1 MDYREKHDGVARII
15 HWNISRKYVL
25 ETTDKGY
32 DRKTEKVIETG
43 DVKLLWDF
51 STQSDRDIQARRPDI
66 VRLID
71 RKKDQCMIIDI
82 AVPGDAIV
90 AEKENEKI
98 EKVSGPEERNNN
110 YGMLIKTIVL
120 KLWSPW

>member
-1 MDYREKHDGVARII
+1 
-15 HWNISRKYVL
+15 
-25 ETTDKGY
+25 
-32 DRKTEKVIETG
+32 
-43 DVKLLWDF
+43 
-51 STQSDRDIQARRPDI
+51 
-66 VRLID
+66 
-71 RKKDQCMIIDI
+71 MIIDI